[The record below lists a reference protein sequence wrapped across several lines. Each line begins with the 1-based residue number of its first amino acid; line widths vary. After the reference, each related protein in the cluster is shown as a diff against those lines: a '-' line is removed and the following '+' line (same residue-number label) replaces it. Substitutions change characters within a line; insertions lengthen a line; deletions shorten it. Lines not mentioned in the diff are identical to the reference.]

1 MQALKDDV
9 DFVKEHWLD
18 TEPRMPPPNDN
29 SRWHGI
35 KLLGSGSYG
44 AAGLW
49 AEADAANNIRD
60 RMVIKEAKA
69 FTPSRWRDP
78 KNWRDRLPQEIRIHQ
93 LLEERRADG
102 KPTDEDIFVPEG
114 FVWYTIKALAT
125 ACLVLR
131 EGTIDD
137 TPVDG
142 WRPITHLDLQLPN
155 ILLNVYTPRIPEAK
169 GKSKAGSSKS
179 ARLNRA
185 DADDWRAREPPV
197 MPVLADFGISFFSPD
212 RGDCPITDN
221 PDDYVIHETD
231 TRYPPIKDKDGLQL
245 ILPDTPE
252 FAIGQPVDAAKR
264 RGRE

>member
-1 MQALKDDV
+1 M
-9 DFVKEHWLD
+9 
-18 TEPRMPPPNDN
+18 N
-29 SRWHGI
+29 
-35 KLLGSGSYG
+35 
-44 AAGLW
+44 AAMTFH
-49 AEADAANNIRD
+49 A
-60 RMVIKEAKA
+60 
-69 FTPSRWRDP
+69 
-78 KNWRDRLPQEIRIHQ
+78 KNWK
-93 LLEERRADG
+93 DG

-131 EGTIDD
+131 EGTTDD
-137 TPVDG
+137 TQVDG

-155 ILLNVYTPRIPEAK
+155 ILLNVYTPQVPEAK
-169 GKSKAGSSKS
+169 GKAKAGPSKS
-179 ARLNRA
+179 AGINRA
-185 DADDWRAREPPV
+185 DADDWRVREPPV

-221 PDDYVIHETD
+221 PDDYVIHDTD
-231 TRYPPIKDKDGLQL
+231 TRYPPYGREVKELVRRCLNFDHNLRPTLREILAEVDESFSEDDVLTDQIKDKDGLQL